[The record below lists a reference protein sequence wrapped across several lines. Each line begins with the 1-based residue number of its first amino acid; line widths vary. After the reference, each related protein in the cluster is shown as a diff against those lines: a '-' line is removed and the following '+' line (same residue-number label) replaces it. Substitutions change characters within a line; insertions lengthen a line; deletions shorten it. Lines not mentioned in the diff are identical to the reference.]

1 MPGKLTLTVTAGAKQ
16 GKTFVFDE
24 HDTLLFG
31 RMDDCQVCLPEDT
44 FVSRHHFILEVNPPD
59 ARIRDL
65 GSLHGTYI
73 NGQKYGGREK
83 HETPEEG
90 AKRQYPQVD
99 LHDGDE
105 IKVGKT
111 IFRVS
116 VEVAAS
122 PAEPVCCQHCGK
134 DVSLEVGSGRQ

>member
-1 MPGKLTLTVTAGAKQ
+1 MSGTLTLSITAGPKA

-31 RMDDCQVCLPEDT
+31 RMDDCQICLPEDS

-59 ARIRDL
+59 ARVRDL
-65 GSLHGTYI
+65 GSLHGTHI
-73 NGQKYGGREK
+73 NGQMYGGREK
-83 HETPEEG
+83 HETPAEG

-99 LHDGDE
+99 LHDWDQ

-111 IFRVS
+111 VFRVN
-116 VEVAAS
+116 VEGAAGS
-122 PAEPVCCQHCGK
+122 AEAVCCQ
-134 DVSLEVGSGRQ
+134 R

>member
-1 MPGKLTLTVTAGAKQ
+1 MSGKLILTIITGPRTD
-16 GKTFVFDE
+16 KTFEFEE

-31 RMDDCQVCLPEDT
+31 RMDDCHVCLPDDQT
-44 FVSRHHFILEVNPPD
+44 VSRHHFILEVNPPD

-90 AKRQYPQVD
+90 AR
-99 LHDGDE
+99 
-105 IKVGKT
+105 
-111 IFRVS
+111 R
-116 VEVAAS
+116 
-122 PAEPVCCQHCGK
+122 
-134 DVSLEVGSGRQ
+134 